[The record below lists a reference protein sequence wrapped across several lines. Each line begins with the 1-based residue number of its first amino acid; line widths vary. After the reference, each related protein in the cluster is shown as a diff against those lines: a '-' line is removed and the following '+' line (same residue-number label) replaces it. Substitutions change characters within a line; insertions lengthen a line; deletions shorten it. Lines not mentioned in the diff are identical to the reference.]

1 MEPRALDWIFD
12 EFEESENDPVYEL
25 TREDVQELLDIG
37 VSEDDM
43 YQIKQVAKIVK
54 LTYVWRYDNGYVES
68 GVISASEAI
77 GIIGKHRFLC
87 GLDRC
92 SFHRSALQAN
102 EDASVLISFDAYAY
116 FE

>member
-1 MEPRALDWIFD
+1 MGLEALDWIFD

-37 VSEDDM
+37 VSEDDI

-54 LTYVWRYDNGYVES
+54 LRYEWRYENGTSES
-68 GVISASEAI
+68 GPISASEAI

-92 SFHRSALQAN
+92 AFHYSATQTN
-102 EDASVLISFDAYAY
+102 EDASVVIYYDAFEY
-116 FE
+116 FK